1 MQVHQGVSEGHP
13 RLKAQEEGSTDT
25 DRLQC
30 KGKRHS
36 CLAEKRAVM
45 LDVETGQGMKFLL
58 LCKAIH
64 SSCFPLNL
72 WNQYLL

>member
-13 RLKAQEEGSTDT
+13 RLKAREEGSTDT

-30 KGKRHS
+30 EGKRHS
-36 CLAEKRAVM
+36 SLAEKKAVM
-45 LDVETGQGMKFLL
+45 LDVGIGQGMKFLL

-72 WNQYLL
+72 CNRYLL